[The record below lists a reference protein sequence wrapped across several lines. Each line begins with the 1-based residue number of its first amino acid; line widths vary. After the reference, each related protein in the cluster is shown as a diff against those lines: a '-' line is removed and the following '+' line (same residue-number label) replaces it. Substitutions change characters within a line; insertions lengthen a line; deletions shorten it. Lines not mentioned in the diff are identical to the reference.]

1 MDNVI
6 FLWVR
11 SSPNTIS
18 LNGYSMDGPLAVGSR
33 EETVSIDP
41 LKPHAAE
48 PFSAACSHPPASA
61 PVVFQPQH
69 SPAAASMGG
78 PVAEEYSN

>member
-1 MDNVI
+1 M
-6 FLWVR
+6 WVR

-18 LNGYSMDGPLAVGSR
+18 LNMYSMDGPLAVGGR

-41 LKPHAAE
+41 LKPHLGAG
-48 PFSAACSHPPASA
+48 PFSAALPAACGHPPASA

-69 SPAAASMGG
+69 SPAAATMGG
-78 PVAEEYSN
+78 PIAEEYSN